1 MNCTIHRLN
10 VLLRSMDGHFL
21 IRNNALFIYDSQ
33 DHLDLFI
40 PSYLLRLPSPKSEHL
55 LKKIRKLLS
64 TAAI

>member
-1 MNCTIHRLN
+1 MNCTVNRLN
-10 VLLRSMDGHFL
+10 ALLRTMDGHFV

-33 DHLDLFI
+33 DHLDIFI

-55 LKKIRKLLS
+55 LKKIRKLLL